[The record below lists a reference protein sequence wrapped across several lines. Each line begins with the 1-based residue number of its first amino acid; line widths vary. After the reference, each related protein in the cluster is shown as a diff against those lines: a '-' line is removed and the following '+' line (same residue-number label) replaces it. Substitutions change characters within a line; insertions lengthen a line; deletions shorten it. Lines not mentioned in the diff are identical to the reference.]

1 MRMKWGSCGAF
12 LKKTENTGRVMTD
25 SKKAGS
31 GARHDSNQDPDF
43 DQETMNAG
51 RQGHAGEPGIDPLH
65 DKPESVPVNSDSDL
79 SMDQAL
85 LALMEAES
93 AVRKHQ
99 DDVLRV
105 QAEMQNLR
113 RRAEQDVEKAHKYG
127 QERFA
132 TELLVV
138 IDNLERA
145 LEAATG
151 IDDERIKAIF
161 DGVDL
166 TLKSFTACFKK
177 FQIEAIDPLGEPF
190 NPQLHQAISMQENS
204 EVEPNSVIGVLQKGY
219 TLHGRVIRPAMV
231 LVSK

>member
-1 MRMKWGSCGAF
+1 
-12 LKKTENTGRVMTD
+12 MTD

-31 GARHDSNQDPDF
+31 GTRHDSNQDPDF
-43 DQETMNAG
+43 EQETGNAG
-51 RQGHAGEPGIDPLH
+51 RQEHAGVPSIDPLH
-65 DKPESVPVNSDSDL
+65 DKPEFVSVNGDSDM

-132 TELLVV
+132 TELLSV
-138 IDNLERA
+138 IDNLEHA

-151 IDDERIKAIF
+151 SDDERIKAIY

-190 NPQLHQAISMQENS
+190 NPQLHQAISMQENP
-204 EVEPNSVIGVLQKGY
+204 EVEPNTVTGVLQKGY
-219 TLHGRVIRPAMV
+219 TLNGRVMRPAMV
-231 LVSK
+231 LVSR